1 MNTFKIRSLALA
13 GLLSAVSAPG
23 MAQGGLWG
31 GDEANPSMT
40 IAPAQLKID
49 VPMPVSSGNLQ
60 LMLAQA
66 TNGGG
71 LADLK
76 QEAVRKY
83 TQYLHSEFGRE
94 LDEMLEDED
103 VPLVSEDGVLNLQNN
118 LQLKVIK
125 HLGGMAPRG
134 SYDLEKG
141 TIQLTGEFSYTLSNR
156 TGSALREQSI
166 DLEELKIKTKYLV
179 RTPHDGSAADDNT
192 EEAIK
197 KALSEMVEELVERM
211 EESLDAEHLRVL
223 AAL

>member
-13 GLLSAVSAPG
+13 GLLSAVSVPS
-23 MAQGGLWG
+23 MAQWG
-31 GDEANPSMT
+31 SDEANPSVT
-40 IAPAQLKID
+40 IAPAQLQID

-60 LMLAQA
+60 LMLTQA

-76 QEAVRKY
+76 QEAVRNY

-94 LDEMLEDED
+94 LSELFEDED
-103 VPLVSEDGVLNLQNN
+103 VPLVKEGGILNLKND
-118 LQLKVIK
+118 LRLKVIK

-141 TIQLTGEFSYTLSNR
+141 TIQLTGEFRYSLSNR
-156 TGSALREQSI
+156 NGSALREQSI
-166 DLEELKIKTKYLV
+166 DLEDLKIKTKYLV

-192 EEAIK
+192 EGAIK
-197 KALSEMVEELVERM
+197 KALAEMVEELVEHM
-211 EESLDAEHLRVL
+211 EENLDAKHLRVL